1 MDSVVAYL
9 DAKMA
14 TLPPASRKS
23 RAYKDVLWLIEELR
37 VSLFAQRLGTPR
49 PVSQRRIEKKIDAL
63 R

>member
-1 MDSVVAYL
+1 MKS
-9 DAKMA
+9 
-14 TLPPASRKS
+14 LPAGRTKTK
-23 RAYKDVLWLIEELR
+23 AYKDILWMIEELR